1 MFKVPLRNVYPKSI
15 LWISK
20 IVLLNLQSNIF
31 QNQKHN
37 DENIARS
44 TQNLF
49 YVMIY
54 FDFVSSI

>member
-31 QNQKHN
+31 QNKKHN
-37 DENIARS
+37 DDKKLHVVLKICFM
-44 TQNLF
+44 L
-49 YVMIY
+49 
-54 FDFVSSI
+54 